1 MIEMDYN
8 TTQKKIILPEYG
20 RNIQKMAEH
29 LFHIEDRNERT
40 KAAHE
45 LVSIMINMN
54 PSVRDTKDHKQKM
67 WDYLAQ
73 MTEYELDVDYPFEVI
88 NVKKLPKPDKLPYT
102 TGKINSRH
110 YGLII
115 ERLIKAACE
124 YEEGEEKEQ
133 LIKMIANHMKK
144 TYVAWNQKP
153 VNDSIIIHD
162 LRTMSQGKLLLD
174 ENTKLMHVAVA
185 QNKKSNNQS
194 KKKNKNRKK
203 K

>member
-1 MIEMDYN
+1 MDYN

-29 LFHIEDRNERT
+29 LFEIEDRDERT

-45 LVSIMINMN
+45 LVSIMINMS
-54 PSVRDTKDHKQKM
+54 PAVKDTKDHKQKI
-67 WDYLAQ
+67 WDFLAQ
-73 MTEYELDVDYPFEVI
+73 MCEYKLDIDYPFEI
-88 NVKKLPKPDKLPYT
+88 MNVSELSNTEPLPYT
-102 TGKINSRH
+102 TGKIKYRH
-110 YGLII
+110 YGLMI
-115 ERLIKAACE
+115 ERLISAACD

-144 TYVAWNQKP
+144 TYVAWNKKP
-153 VNDSIIIHD
+153 VNDSIIIND
-162 LRTMSQGKLLLD
+162 LYHISQGKLVLNED
-174 ENTKLMHVAVA
+174 TKLMHVVVA
-185 QNKKSNNQS
+185 PTKPASNNYG

>member
-1 MIEMDYN
+1 MDYN

-29 LFHIEDRNERT
+29 LFEIEDRDGRT

-45 LVSIMINMN
+45 LVSIMINMS
-54 PSVRDTKDHKQKM
+54 PAVKDTKDHKQKI
-67 WDYLAQ
+67 WDFLAQ
-73 MTEYELDVDYPFEVI
+73 MCEYKLDIDYPFEII
-88 NVKKLPKPDKLPYT
+88 NVAELANTEPLPYT
-102 TGKINSRH
+102 TGKIKYRH
-110 YGLII
+110 YGLMI
-115 ERLIKAACE
+115 ERLISAACD

-144 TYVAWNQKP
+144 TYVAWNKKP
-153 VNDSIIIHD
+153 VNDSIIISD
-162 LRTMSQGKLLLD
+162 LHHISQGKLVLSD
-174 ENTKLMHVAVA
+174 DTKLMHVVVA
-185 QNKKSNNQS
+185 PTKPASNNYG